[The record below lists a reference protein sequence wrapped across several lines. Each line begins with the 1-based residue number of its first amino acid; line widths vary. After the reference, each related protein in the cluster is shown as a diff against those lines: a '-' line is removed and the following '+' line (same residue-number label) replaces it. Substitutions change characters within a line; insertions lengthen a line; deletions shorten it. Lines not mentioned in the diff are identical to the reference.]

1 MSEVFWR
8 KKKKLAYIYA
18 SFLGT
23 IGIEPMTLRI

>member
-8 KKKKLAYIYA
+8 KKKLAYIYA